1 MKRRNVMILGMAAL
15 MLAAVTPLATAD
27 EDSAFAA
34 FNKNYE
40 AIRLAL
46 LHDNM
51 KDVAKNARAIES
63 GAAELQGD
71 FSSGHAG
78 VSDESAAACKALLPE
93 IGQAAGRLAKATDIA
108 SARKA
113 FGELS
118 KPMVRYREMSSGD
131 RPVVVYC
138 PMAKKAWLQP
148 DGEIGNPYYGQS
160 MAKCGD
166 VVSK

>member
-1 MKRRNVMILGMAAL
+1 MKNRNALILGIAVL
-15 MLAAVTPLATAD
+15 VLATVTPLATAG
-27 EDSAFAA
+27 EDSAFTA
-34 FNKNYE
+34 FNENYE

-51 KDVAKNARAIES
+51 KDVAKNARAIERS
-63 GAAELQGD
+63 AAELQGD

-78 VSDESAAACKALLPE
+78 VSEDSAAACKALLPE

-108 SARKA
+108 SAREA
-113 FGELS
+113 FGALS
-118 KPMVRYREMSSGD
+118 TPMVRYREMASGD

-138 PMAKKAWLQP
+138 AMAKKAWLQP